1 MKAKQYL
8 TLGLGIV
15 AGFGISVVGVSYASQ
30 NLVSNVKQVTPEVA
44 KSIMLNK
51 VPGANILEFSY
62 DGDDKTPKYD
72 GTLIKDNYEYEV
84 DVNAKTGQIIKFEK
98 EAIFTHNSNGNANN
112 ASANTQQSTTQNNN
126 ASTTRKAYIGESKAK
141 SIMLNKVPG
150 ATISKFYLDND
161 ATPEYDGELIKGD
174 YEYDISVDAV
184 TGEIRE
190 FSKER
195 IRNYNNPTI
204 NNSTSTNNNGSTTNR
219 TYIGESK
226 AKSIMLSNVPGA
238 TIRGFHFDNDSTPE
252 YEAELIKD
260 GYEYDISVNAL
271 TGEIIEFSKERIE
284 PYDDDR
290 YDYDDDYDDEED
302 EDQGKVPERRQKREE
317 ADQEEDENETKRRG
331 KKERDDK
338 KNPSREQYRKYQEEY
353 EDDDL
358 DDDLSDADDK
368 EIDEILD
375 EYGVDEEDVIEEY
388 LEDYYGENKRKP
400 QKRRKS
406 KNKRKNSASPYQKNR

>member
-98 EAIFTHNSNGNANN
+98 EAIFTPNSNGNANN

-126 ASTTRKAYIGESKAK
+126 ASTTRKAYTGESKAK

-161 ATPEYDGELIKGD
+161 A
-174 YEYDISVDAV
+174 
-184 TGEIRE
+184 
-190 FSKER
+190 
-195 IRNYNNPTI
+195 
-204 NNSTSTNNNGSTTNR
+204 
-219 TYIGESK
+219 
-226 AKSIMLSNVPGA
+226 
-238 TIRGFHFDNDSTPE
+238 TPE

-290 YDYDDDYDDEED
+290 YDYDDDYDD
-302 EDQGKVPERRQKREE
+302 RY
-317 ADQEEDENETKRRG
+317 
-331 KKERDDK
+331 DD
-338 KNPSREQYRKYQEEY
+338 
-353 EDDDL
+353 
-358 DDDLSDADDK
+358 
-368 EIDEILD
+368 
-375 EYGVDEEDVIEEY
+375 
-388 LEDYYGENKRKP
+388 
-400 QKRRKS
+400 
-406 KNKRKNSASPYQKNR
+406 

>member
-112 ASANTQQSTTQNNN
+112 ASANTQQSTTQQSTTQNNN

-204 NNSTSTNNNGSTTNR
+204 NNSTSTNSNTNVNNNVPTNNNGSTTNR

-252 YEAELIKD
+252 YEAELVKD

-271 TGEIIEFSKERIE
+271 TGAIREFSKERIE

-290 YDYDDDYDDEED
+290 YDYDDDYDD
-302 EDQGKVPERRQKREE
+302 RY
-317 ADQEEDENETKRRG
+317 
-331 KKERDDK
+331 DD
-338 KNPSREQYRKYQEEY
+338 
-353 EDDDL
+353 
-358 DDDLSDADDK
+358 
-368 EIDEILD
+368 
-375 EYGVDEEDVIEEY
+375 
-388 LEDYYGENKRKP
+388 
-400 QKRRKS
+400 
-406 KNKRKNSASPYQKNR
+406 

>member
-126 ASTTRKAYIGESKAK
+126 ASTTRKAYIGESKA
-141 SIMLNKVPG
+141 G

-204 NNSTSTNNNGSTTNR
+204 NNSTSTNSNTNANNNVATNNNTNVNNNVATNNNTNVNNNVPTNNNGSTTNR

-252 YEAELIKD
+252 Y
-260 GYEYDISVNAL
+260 DISVNAL
-271 TGEIIEFSKERIE
+271 TGGIIEFSKERIE
-284 PYDDDR
+284 PYDDDS
-290 YDYDDDYDDEED
+290 YDYDDDYDD
-302 EDQGKVPERRQKREE
+302 RY
-317 ADQEEDENETKRRG
+317 
-331 KKERDDK
+331 DD
-338 KNPSREQYRKYQEEY
+338 
-353 EDDDL
+353 
-358 DDDLSDADDK
+358 
-368 EIDEILD
+368 
-375 EYGVDEEDVIEEY
+375 
-388 LEDYYGENKRKP
+388 
-400 QKRRKS
+400 
-406 KNKRKNSASPYQKNR
+406 

>member
-1 MKAKQYL
+1 MKTKQYL

-112 ASANTQQSTTQNNN
+112 ASANTQQSTTQQSTTQNNN

-204 NNSTSTNNNGSTTNR
+204 NNSTSTNSNTNANNNVATNNNGITTNR

-226 AKSIMLSNVPGA
+226 AKSIMLSKVPGA
-238 TIRGFHFDNDSTPE
+238 TIRRFHFDNDSTPE

-271 TGEIIEFSKERIE
+271 TGGIIEFSKERIE

-290 YDYDDDYDDEED
+290 YDYDDDYDD
-302 EDQGKVPERRQKREE
+302 RY
-317 ADQEEDENETKRRG
+317 
-331 KKERDDK
+331 DD
-338 KNPSREQYRKYQEEY
+338 
-353 EDDDL
+353 
-358 DDDLSDADDK
+358 
-368 EIDEILD
+368 
-375 EYGVDEEDVIEEY
+375 
-388 LEDYYGENKRKP
+388 
-400 QKRRKS
+400 
-406 KNKRKNSASPYQKNR
+406 

>member
-98 EAIFTHNSNGNANN
+98 EAIFTPNSNGNANN

-126 ASTTRKAYIGESKAK
+126 ASTTRKDYIGESKAK

-161 ATPEYDGELIKGD
+161 ATPEYDGELMDSVSKVLGKILKKLANVKKEDKVLVVGLGNWNVTPD
-174 YEYDISVDAV
+174 ALGPKVIEGIMVTRHLSQVMPEFMEEDMISVAAISPGVLGTTGIETVEVIKALVENIKPSLIICIDALAARRIERLNKTIQISD
-184 TGEIRE
+184 TGISPGAGVGNHRKAINKEELGVRVIAVGVPTVVDASTIANDTIDMVLDNLINEAEEGKEFYNMLKNVDKDAKKVLIRE
-190 FSKER
+190 VLNPYVGDLIVTPKEVDLIIDSLSK
-195 IRNYNNPTI
+195 IISNGI
-204 NNSTSTNNNGSTTNR
+204 N
-219 TYIGESK
+219 I
-226 AKSIMLSNVPGA
+226 A
-238 TIRGFHFDNDSTPE
+238 TQPNMTME
-252 YEAELIKD
+252 
-260 GYEYDISVNAL
+260 DI
-271 TGEIIEFSKERIE
+271 
-284 PYDDDR
+284 
-290 YDYDDDYDDEED
+290 
-302 EDQGKVPERRQKREE
+302 
-317 ADQEEDENETKRRG
+317 
-331 KKERDDK
+331 
-338 KNPSREQYRKYQEEY
+338 
-353 EDDDL
+353 
-358 DDDLSDADDK
+358 
-368 EIDEILD
+368 
-375 EYGVDEEDVIEEY
+375 
-388 LEDYYGENKRKP
+388 NKFM
-400 QKRRKS
+400 
-406 KNKRKNSASPYQKNR
+406 N

>member
-30 NLVSNVKQVTPEVA
+30 NLVSNVKQVTPEVS

-112 ASANTQQSTTQNNN
+112 ASANTQQSTTQQSTTQNNN

-204 NNSTSTNNNGSTTNR
+204 NNSTSTNSNTNANNNVATNNNTNVNNR

-226 AKSIMLSNVPGA
+226 AKSIMLSKVPGA

-271 TGEIIEFSKERIE
+271 TGGIIEFSKERIE

-290 YDYDDDYDDEED
+290 YDYDDDYDD
-302 EDQGKVPERRQKREE
+302 RY
-317 ADQEEDENETKRRG
+317 
-331 KKERDDK
+331 DD
-338 KNPSREQYRKYQEEY
+338 
-353 EDDDL
+353 
-358 DDDLSDADDK
+358 
-368 EIDEILD
+368 
-375 EYGVDEEDVIEEY
+375 
-388 LEDYYGENKRKP
+388 
-400 QKRRKS
+400 
-406 KNKRKNSASPYQKNR
+406 

>member
-1 MKAKQYL
+1 MKAKQYF

-112 ASANTQQSTTQNNN
+112 ASADTQQSTTQQSTTQNNN

-204 NNSTSTNNNGSTTNR
+204 NNSTSTNSNTNANNNVPTNNNGITTNR

-290 YDYDDDYDDEED
+290 YDYDDDYDD
-302 EDQGKVPERRQKREE
+302 RY
-317 ADQEEDENETKRRG
+317 
-331 KKERDDK
+331 DD
-338 KNPSREQYRKYQEEY
+338 
-353 EDDDL
+353 
-358 DDDLSDADDK
+358 
-368 EIDEILD
+368 
-375 EYGVDEEDVIEEY
+375 
-388 LEDYYGENKRKP
+388 
-400 QKRRKS
+400 
-406 KNKRKNSASPYQKNR
+406 

>member
-30 NLVSNVKQVTPEVA
+30 NLVSNVKQVTPEVS

-112 ASANTQQSTTQNNN
+112 ASANTQQSTTQQSTTQNNN

-204 NNSTSTNNNGSTTNR
+204 NNSTSTNSNTNANNNVATNNNTNVNNNVATNNNTNVNNNVPTNNNGITTNR

-226 AKSIMLSNVPGA
+226 AKSIMLSKVPGA

-271 TGEIIEFSKERIE
+271 TGGIIEFSKERIE

-290 YDYDDDYDDEED
+290 YDYDDDYDD
-302 EDQGKVPERRQKREE
+302 RY
-317 ADQEEDENETKRRG
+317 
-331 KKERDDK
+331 DD
-338 KNPSREQYRKYQEEY
+338 
-353 EDDDL
+353 
-358 DDDLSDADDK
+358 
-368 EIDEILD
+368 
-375 EYGVDEEDVIEEY
+375 
-388 LEDYYGENKRKP
+388 
-400 QKRRKS
+400 
-406 KNKRKNSASPYQKNR
+406 

>member
-98 EAIFTHNSNGNANN
+98 EAIFTPNSNGNANN

-174 YEYDISVDAV
+174 YEYNISVDAV

-204 NNSTSTNNNGSTTNR
+204 NNSTSTNSNTNANNNVPTNNNGITTNR

-226 AKSIMLSNVPGA
+226 AKSIMLSKVPGA

-271 TGEIIEFSKERIE
+271 TGAIREFSKERIE
-284 PYDDDR
+284 AYDDDR
-290 YDYDDDYDDEED
+290 YDHDDDRYDD
-302 EDQGKVPERRQKREE
+302 
-317 ADQEEDENETKRRG
+317 
-331 KKERDDK
+331 
-338 KNPSREQYRKYQEEY
+338 
-353 EDDDL
+353 
-358 DDDLSDADDK
+358 
-368 EIDEILD
+368 
-375 EYGVDEEDVIEEY
+375 
-388 LEDYYGENKRKP
+388 
-400 QKRRKS
+400 
-406 KNKRKNSASPYQKNR
+406 

>member
-98 EAIFTHNSNGNANN
+98 EAIFTPNSNGNANN

-204 NNSTSTNNNGSTTNR
+204 NNSTSTNSNTNANNNVATNNNTNVNNNVPTNNNGITTNR

-226 AKSIMLSNVPGA
+226 ARSIMLSNVPGA

-271 TGEIIEFSKERIE
+271 TGGIIEFSKERIE
-284 PYDDDR
+284 QYDDDR
-290 YDYDDDYDDEED
+290 YDYDDDYDD
-302 EDQGKVPERRQKREE
+302 RY
-317 ADQEEDENETKRRG
+317 
-331 KKERDDK
+331 DD
-338 KNPSREQYRKYQEEY
+338 
-353 EDDDL
+353 
-358 DDDLSDADDK
+358 
-368 EIDEILD
+368 
-375 EYGVDEEDVIEEY
+375 
-388 LEDYYGENKRKP
+388 
-400 QKRRKS
+400 
-406 KNKRKNSASPYQKNR
+406 

>member
-30 NLVSNVKQVTPEVA
+30 NLVSNVKQVTPEVS

-112 ASANTQQSTTQNNN
+112 ASANTQQSTTQQSTTQNNN

-204 NNSTSTNNNGSTTNR
+204 NNSTSTNSNTNANNNVPTNNNGITTNR

-226 AKSIMLSNVPGA
+226 AKSIMLSKVPGA

-290 YDYDDDYDDEED
+290 YDYDDDYDD
-302 EDQGKVPERRQKREE
+302 RY
-317 ADQEEDENETKRRG
+317 
-331 KKERDDK
+331 DD
-338 KNPSREQYRKYQEEY
+338 
-353 EDDDL
+353 
-358 DDDLSDADDK
+358 
-368 EIDEILD
+368 
-375 EYGVDEEDVIEEY
+375 
-388 LEDYYGENKRKP
+388 
-400 QKRRKS
+400 
-406 KNKRKNSASPYQKNR
+406 

>member
-30 NLVSNVKQVTPEVA
+30 NLVSNVKQVTPEVS

-112 ASANTQQSTTQNNN
+112 ASANTQQSTTQQSTTQNNN

-204 NNSTSTNNNGSTTNR
+204 NNSTSTNSNTNANNNVATNNNTNVNNNVPTNNNGITTNR

-226 AKSIMLSNVPGA
+226 AKSIMLSKVPGA

-271 TGEIIEFSKERIE
+271 TGGIIEFSKERIE

-290 YDYDDDYDDEED
+290 YDYDDYYDD
-302 EDQGKVPERRQKREE
+302 RY
-317 ADQEEDENETKRRG
+317 
-331 KKERDDK
+331 DD
-338 KNPSREQYRKYQEEY
+338 
-353 EDDDL
+353 
-358 DDDLSDADDK
+358 
-368 EIDEILD
+368 
-375 EYGVDEEDVIEEY
+375 
-388 LEDYYGENKRKP
+388 
-400 QKRRKS
+400 
-406 KNKRKNSASPYQKNR
+406 

>member
-112 ASANTQQSTTQNNN
+112 ASANTQQSTTQQSTTQNNN
-126 ASTTRKAYIGESKAK
+126 ASTTRKANIGESKAK

-204 NNSTSTNNNGSTTNR
+204 NNSTSTNSNTNANNNVPTNNNGITTNR

-226 AKSIMLSNVPGA
+226 AKSIMLSKVPGA

-290 YDYDDDYDDEED
+290 YDYDDDYDD
-302 EDQGKVPERRQKREE
+302 RY
-317 ADQEEDENETKRRG
+317 
-331 KKERDDK
+331 DD
-338 KNPSREQYRKYQEEY
+338 
-353 EDDDL
+353 
-358 DDDLSDADDK
+358 
-368 EIDEILD
+368 
-375 EYGVDEEDVIEEY
+375 
-388 LEDYYGENKRKP
+388 
-400 QKRRKS
+400 
-406 KNKRKNSASPYQKNR
+406 

>member
-112 ASANTQQSTTQNNN
+112 ASADTQQSTTQQSTTQNNN

-174 YEYDISVDAV
+174 YEYNISVDAV

-204 NNSTSTNNNGSTTNR
+204 NNSTSTNSNTNANNNVPTNNNGITTNR

-226 AKSIMLSNVPGA
+226 AKSIMLSKVPGA

-290 YDYDDDYDDEED
+290 YDYDDDYDD
-302 EDQGKVPERRQKREE
+302 RY
-317 ADQEEDENETKRRG
+317 
-331 KKERDDK
+331 DD
-338 KNPSREQYRKYQEEY
+338 
-353 EDDDL
+353 
-358 DDDLSDADDK
+358 
-368 EIDEILD
+368 
-375 EYGVDEEDVIEEY
+375 
-388 LEDYYGENKRKP
+388 
-400 QKRRKS
+400 
-406 KNKRKNSASPYQKNR
+406 

>member
-1 MKAKQYL
+1 MVLKKYL
-8 TLGLGIV
+8 ILGVGIIT
-15 AGFGISVVGVSYASQ
+15 GFGLSVVGVSYASQ

-98 EAIFTHNSNGNANN
+98 EAIFTPNSNGNVNN
-112 ASANTQQSTTQNNN
+112 ASANTQQSTTQQSTTQQNSTQNNN

-195 IRNYNNPTI
+195 IRNYNNPTT
-204 NNSTSTNNNGSTTNR
+204 NNSTSTNSNTNANNNVPTNNNGSATNR

-226 AKSIMLSNVPGA
+226 AKSIMLSKVPGA

-271 TGEIIEFSKERIE
+271 TGGIIEFSKERIE

-290 YDYDDDYDDEED
+290 YDYDDDYDD
-302 EDQGKVPERRQKREE
+302 R
-317 ADQEEDENETKRRG
+317 
-331 KKERDDK
+331 
-338 KNPSREQYRKYQEEY
+338 Y
-353 EDDDL
+353 DDDDY
-358 DDDLSDADDK
+358 DDRYDD
-368 EIDEILD
+368 
-375 EYGVDEEDVIEEY
+375 
-388 LEDYYGENKRKP
+388 
-400 QKRRKS
+400 
-406 KNKRKNSASPYQKNR
+406 

>member
-84 DVNAKTGQIIKFEK
+84 DVNEKTGQIIKFEK

-112 ASANTQQSTTQNNN
+112 ASANTQQSTTQQSTTQNNN

-204 NNSTSTNNNGSTTNR
+204 NNSTSTNSNTNANNNVPTNNNGITTNR

-226 AKSIMLSNVPGA
+226 AKSIMLSKVPGA

-290 YDYDDDYDDEED
+290 YDYDDDYDD
-302 EDQGKVPERRQKREE
+302 RY
-317 ADQEEDENETKRRG
+317 
-331 KKERDDK
+331 DD
-338 KNPSREQYRKYQEEY
+338 
-353 EDDDL
+353 
-358 DDDLSDADDK
+358 
-368 EIDEILD
+368 
-375 EYGVDEEDVIEEY
+375 
-388 LEDYYGENKRKP
+388 
-400 QKRRKS
+400 
-406 KNKRKNSASPYQKNR
+406 

>member
-72 GTLIKDNYEYEV
+72 GTLIKDNYEYEI

-98 EAIFTHNSNGNANN
+98 EAIFTPNSNGNANN

-195 IRNYNNPTI
+195 IYNNTTT
-204 NNSTSTNNNGSTTNR
+204 NTTTNNNTNVNSSASSNKVNTTTTSK
-219 TYIGESK
+219 TYIGEAK
-226 AKSIMLSNVPGA
+226 AKSIMLSKVPGA
-238 TIRGFHFDNDSTPE
+238 TIRSFHFDGDSTPE
-252 YEAELIKD
+252 YEAELVKD

-271 TGEIIEFSKERIE
+271 TGAIREFSKERIE
-284 PYDDDR
+284 AYDDDR
-290 YDYDDDYDDEED
+290 YDYDDDYDD
-302 EDQGKVPERRQKREE
+302 RY
-317 ADQEEDENETKRRG
+317 
-331 KKERDDK
+331 DD
-338 KNPSREQYRKYQEEY
+338 
-353 EDDDL
+353 
-358 DDDLSDADDK
+358 
-368 EIDEILD
+368 
-375 EYGVDEEDVIEEY
+375 
-388 LEDYYGENKRKP
+388 
-400 QKRRKS
+400 
-406 KNKRKNSASPYQKNR
+406 

>member
-1 MKAKQYL
+1 MKTKQYL

-112 ASANTQQSTTQNNN
+112 ASADTQQSTTQQSTTQNNN

-174 YEYDISVDAV
+174 YEYNISVDAV

-204 NNSTSTNNNGSTTNR
+204 NNSTSTNSNTNANNNVATNNNTNVNNNVTTNNNGITTNT

-226 AKSIMLSNVPGA
+226 AKSIMLSKVPGA

-271 TGEIIEFSKERIE
+271 TGGIIEFSKERIE

-290 YDYDDDYDDEED
+290 YDYDDDYDD
-302 EDQGKVPERRQKREE
+302 RY
-317 ADQEEDENETKRRG
+317 
-331 KKERDDK
+331 DD
-338 KNPSREQYRKYQEEY
+338 
-353 EDDDL
+353 
-358 DDDLSDADDK
+358 
-368 EIDEILD
+368 
-375 EYGVDEEDVIEEY
+375 
-388 LEDYYGENKRKP
+388 
-400 QKRRKS
+400 
-406 KNKRKNSASPYQKNR
+406 